1 MPSVAA
7 DSAIPLSTPT
17 GRGIVFA
24 AVLGSSVALLDGTV
38 VNVALR
44 HIGQD
49 LESELDGLQWVVN
62 GYILMLAS
70 VVLLGGALGDR
81 FGRRRVFLIGVV
93 WFGLASLLCGVAPN
107 IVTLIAAR
115 VLQGIGAGLLTP
127 GSLAILQASLRRDD
141 RAKAIGA
148 WSGLGGVAAAAGP
161 FLGGWL
167 VDSLSWRWVFL
178 INVPLIIGCVLA
190 TLRWVPES
198 RDTTRT
204 GRFDLAGSALAAIFL
219 GGLTFALVQRGD
231 DAFIAAGIAV
241 AAGVAFVMVERRASS
256 PVVPGPMFAD
266 RQFTAINIVTFFV
279 YAALGGV
286 LFFLVLQLQ
295 VVSGYTALEAGITML
310 PFTLLMLAF
319 SAKAGELGDRIGPRW
334 PLAVGGLLS
343 AIGVFLLMGV
353 GANAPYLTAVLPGVL
368 ILSVGMTITVAPL
381 TAGVLAA
388 VEVSHAGVASG
399 INNAIARAAGLVAV
413 AALPLIAGLSGN
425 AYNDPA
431 AFALGYQIAI
441 GVCSLLYLIAAVIAL
456 VAVRSRR
463 RKKVERA
470 ARTQCPYN
478 APQLD
483 PGVEAR

>member
-1 MPSVAA
+1 MAA
-7 DSAIPLSTPT
+7 DSATPLSSPT

-44 HIGQD
+44 HIGRD

-81 FGRRRVFLIGVV
+81 FGRRKVFLIGVV
-93 WFGLASLLCGVAPN
+93 WFGLASLLCGLAPD
-107 IVTLIAAR
+107 IVTLVAAR
-115 VLQGIGAGLLTP
+115 LLQGIGAGLLTP

-167 VDSLSWRWVFL
+167 VDALNWRWVFL
-178 INVPLIIGCVLA
+178 INIPLIIGCVLA

-198 RDTTRT
+198 RDTTRS
-204 GRFDLAGSALAAIFL
+204 GRFDLAGSGLAAIFL
-219 GGLTFALVQRGD
+219 GGLTFALVQHGA
-231 DAFIAAGIAV
+231 DAAIAAAV
-241 AAGVAFVMVERRASS
+241 AAAAGVGFVLVERRAAA
-256 PVVPGPMFAD
+256 PVVPGAMFAD

-279 YAALGGV
+279 YAPLGGV
-286 LFFLVLQLQ
+286 MFFLVMQLQ
-295 VVSGYTALEAGITML
+295 VVSGYSALQAGITML

-319 SAKAGELGDRIGPRW
+319 SAKAGALGDRIGPRW
-334 PLAVGGLLS
+334 PLSVGSLLS
-343 AIGVFLLMGV
+343 AVGVFLLIGV
-353 GANAPYLTAVLPGVL
+353 GAHAPYLTAVLPGVL
-368 ILSVGMTITVAPL
+368 ILSIGMTITVAPL

-388 VEVSHAGVASG
+388 VDVSHAGVASG

-425 AYNDPA
+425 SYNDPL
-431 AFALGYQIAI
+431 AFGLGYQIAT
-441 GVCSLLYLIAAVIAL
+441 GVCALLYLVAAVIA
-456 VAVRSRR
+456 VAAVRDHH
-463 RKKVERA
+463 RKGVERA

-483 PGVEAR
+483 PGVESR